1 MRTGWLSQAGLILCA
16 VYLVLATPLLLLW
29 YFTDNVKASFTY
41 GSLAVFPAGV
51 LLAPFRQAVMDWPW
65 LNTFPGMFLLNI
77 VLFYGI
83 GCFITLVLR
92 KLEGSA

>member
-1 MRTGWLSQAGLILCA
+1 
-16 VYLVLATPLLLLW
+16 
-29 YFTDNVKASFTY
+29 
-41 GSLAVFPAGV
+41 LAVFPAGV